1 MHLIKILLVI
11 LNLQIRTFIWRVG
24 FKKLYRK
31 IESYK
36 NKKIFFK
43 DRIIN
48 EDLLNKKDDI
58 FKDYALLK
66 RQITKFNDKWFIFNK
81 EIDIAKLASINKI
94 NYSDYLYIYTF
105 FYMDYKFSD
114 INTELYKRI
123 CANKISNEPYVIS
136 QQIFNHF
143 ALASKEFIISNNK
156 YLFNKYKILRCNI
169 EYHVDGNHV
178 LDNLFS
184 LSIYDLFTNQDNR
197 YLFLLKNE
205 LERQTFKNLHKEK
218 NLKYSFEISIKISC
232 IIKALDLY
240 NNKKLKQIKNYFSI
254 FQKIYLEELY
264 KEAKYYPIIHDNI
277 SGDILRN
284 NVLNFVDQF
293 DIKSSESSQ
302 NILKISRPLP
312 GFAGH
317 SFDSNFK
324 IRNKSIKP
332 FGTITYSDNSKRKYQ
347 KLRIN
352 NLQPCF
358 TKYDK
363 NRFFWKSFRTLF
375 ALPCIKYN
383 LGNKVFVYELIK
395 TKTNF
400 KLIHYSVEEFNN
412 EIIYKS
418 KKEFIFRFRIDQKP
432 QIIKTN
438 NIYFIKINNL
448 KIKTLGNNIKLK
460 KSVRANS
467 IDKYKK
473 TFIVDIKS
481 KFLSIAE

>member
-1 MHLIKILLVI
+1 MNIIKLILVS
-11 LNLQIRTFIWRVG
+11 LNLQLRTFIWRIG
-24 FKKLYRK
+24 FKKIFRK

-36 NKKIFFK
+36 NKRIFLK
-43 DRIIN
+43 DRMIN
-48 EDLLNKKDDI
+48 QDLLNKKDYI

-66 RQITKFNDKWFIFNK
+66 RQVTKSNEKWFIFNK
-81 EIDIAKLASINKI
+81 EIDFEKVASINKI

-114 INTELYKRI
+114 INNEIYKRI
-123 CANKISNEPYVIS
+123 CSNKICNEPYVIS

-143 ALASKEFIISNNK
+143 ALASNELIISNNK

-184 LSIYDLFTNQDNR
+184 LSIYDLFTNKDIR
-197 YLFLLKNE
+197 YLLLLKNE
-205 LERQTFKNLHKEK
+205 LERQTFKNSHKEK
-218 NLKYSFEISIKISC
+218 NLKYSFEILIKISC
-232 IIKALDLY
+232 IIKALDLHK
-240 NNKKLKQIKNYFSI
+240 NKKFKEIKNYFSL
-254 FQKIYLEELY
+254 FQKIYLEELQ
-264 KEAKYYPIIHDNI
+264 KEARYYPIIHDNI

-293 DIKSSESSQ
+293 KIKSSGSHP
-302 NILKISRPLP
+302 NVLKNSRPLS
-312 GFAGH
+312 GFTGH

-332 FGTITYSDNSKRKYQ
+332 FGTITYSDNSKREYQ

-383 LGNKVFVYELIK
+383 LGKTIFVYELIK
-395 TKTNF
+395 TKTNL
-400 KLIHYSVEEFNN
+400 KLIHYSVEEIKN

-418 KKEFIFRFRIDQKP
+418 KNEFIFRFRIDKKP
-432 QIIKTN
+432 QIIKIN
-438 NIYFIKINNL
+438 NINSIKVNNLIIKI
-448 KIKTLGNNIKLK
+448 KGDNIKLK
-460 KSVRANS
+460 KSVRANN
-467 IDKYKK
+467 IDKYVK
-473 TFIVDIKS
+473 TYIVDIKS
-481 KFLSIAE
+481 KFLSITE